1 MLKCECCGGN
11 KNLQLGCYTLFS
23 EFNVICESC
32 IGELMTQE
40 NAPTPLEV
48 AKNRLDELNLAD
60 EDIYAFFADG
70 NNVVVEYLL
79 NKHLVKCVLVVCD
92 DEDEAW
98 DVVFEIC

>member
-32 IGELMTQE
+32 IGELMAQE
-40 NAPTPLEV
+40 TAPTPLEV

-60 EDIYAFFADG
+60 EDVYAFFAEHLRY
-70 NNVVVEYLL
+70 VVKALFPCFFSQV
-79 NKHLVKCVLVVCD
+79 
-92 DEDEAW
+92 
-98 DVVFEIC
+98 